1 MNAAIQDSESGG
13 PTRRKALITGA
24 SSGIGYELAKLIAA
38 RGYETVL
45 VARRKE
51 KLDALA
57 AELSEH
63 APSFVVTADLATEAT
78 TAAVITQIKAE
89 HPQIDLLLNNAGF
102 GKLAPFLEHTD
113 EDHRRLMQIHY
124 FASASLINALLPGML
139 ERQRGHIINV
149 ASIAAKMGPWGH
161 STYAA
166 AKAALVSLTQSLAA
180 EYPNRGVHFSYV
192 NPGIVVTEFFDGDGY
207 DAMSKSVRK
216 HGIKVET
223 VAAKINKL
231 IDKPKLEL
239 TIPGHYRMLDWIK
252 AISPSWAHRI
262 VAKNSR
268 SR

>member
-1 MNAAIQDSESGG
+1 MNEEANAVEQVG

-24 SSGIGYELAKLIAA
+24 SSGIGYELAKLVAQ

-57 AELSEH
+57 ADLSEH
-63 APSFVVTADLATEAT
+63 APSYVVAGDLATAAT
-78 TAAVITQIKAE
+78 TAEVVAQIQAE
-89 HPQIDLLLNNAGF
+89 HPQIDLLVNNAGF
-102 GKLAPFLEHTD
+102 GKLALFLEHND
-113 EDHRRLMQIHY
+113 DDHRRLMQIHY
-124 FASASLINALLPGML
+124 FATVELIRALLPGML
-139 ERQRGHIINV
+139 ERKRGHIINV

-166 AKAALVSLTQSLAA
+166 AKAAMVSLTQSLAA
-180 EYPNRGVHFSYV
+180 EYPDQGVHFSYV

-216 HGIKVET
+216 HGISVNT
-223 VAAKINKL
+223 VAVRINKL

-239 TIPGHYRMLDWIK
+239 CVPRHYRMLDWVK

>member
-1 MNAAIQDSESGG
+1 MNSADES
-13 PTRRKALITGA
+13 TRRKALITGA
-24 SSGIGYELAKLIAA
+24 SSGIGEALSRLIAQ

-57 AELSEH
+57 EELSEI
-63 APSFVVTADLATEAT
+63 APSFVVSGDLATKTT
-78 TAAVITQIKAE
+78 TAEVITQIQAE
-89 HPQIDLLLNNAGF
+89 HPQIDLLVNNAGF

-113 EDHRRLMQIHY
+113 EDHRSLMQIHY
-124 FASASLINALLPGML
+124 FATVDFIHALLPGML
-139 ERQRGHIINV
+139 ERKRGHVINV

-166 AKAALVSLTQSLAA
+166 AKAAMVSLTQSLAA
-180 EYPNRGVHFSYV
+180 EYPDQGVHFSYV
-192 NPGIVVTEFFDGDGY
+192 NPGIVVTEFFDGEGY

-216 HGIKVET
+216 HGIDVNT

-239 TIPGHYRMLDWIK
+239 CVPGHYRMLDWIK
-252 AISPSWAHRI
+252 AISPSWAHGI